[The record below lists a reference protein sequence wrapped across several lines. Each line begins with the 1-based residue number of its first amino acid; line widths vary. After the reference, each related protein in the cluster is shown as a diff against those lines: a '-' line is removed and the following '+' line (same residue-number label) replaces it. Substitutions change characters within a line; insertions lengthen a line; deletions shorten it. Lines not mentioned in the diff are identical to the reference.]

1 MTWTQYNPDQFWEEV
16 QPSRTMRVRKQ
27 IWNDEKQE
35 FQPMTFIR
43 FFYVDS
49 REKLHKAR
57 EYHHEQYGAPSYL
70 GAWWADDHSV
80 WLRESL
86 ATFWMLKNL

>member
-1 MTWTQYNPDQFWEEV
+1 MTWTQYNPGQFWEEF

-43 FFYVDS
+43 FFYVDLG
-49 REKLHKAR
+49 EKLHKAR
-57 EYHHEQYGAPSYL
+57 EYHREQYGAPSYL
-70 GAWWADDHSV
+70 GAWWTDDHSI